1 MGIMTAVMFT
11 DIDFRETVSDAP
23 VGDSYDGGVSFWAFG
38 SCIGEEDEVGDD
50 GTAMKFDE
58 HGGGI
63 DTGAVGDDER
73 DGGFNNHGVVGIS
86 YRRKSALVF
95 RSWRPI
101 LYGLFVSWY
110 FILVCGGVP
119 MLHRNLLA
127 TGQFW
132 LCHERMCRGQRRWF
146 LVCG

>member
-86 YRRKSALVF
+86 YRMESLSVVEFLCCIVIFWRKDSFGFATNECAVDKNGG
-95 RSWRPI
+95 S
-101 LYGLFVSWY
+101 LFAGES
-110 FILVCGGVP
+110 G
-119 MLHRNLLA
+119 
-127 TGQFW
+127 
-132 LCHERMCRGQRRWF
+132 
-146 LVCG
+146 